1 MRPDFELV
9 VVTPDGSLF
18 RGPVT
23 ALRLPGIDGDLGV
36 LAGHAPMVAA
46 LRCGITHV
54 DHAEEHAEQIATGD
68 GYAEVRGERTRLII
82 EFLNG
87 SDDVDRDRAHGAL
100 QRARARLVEREES
113 LDLARA
119 EAALCRAVTRL
130 KVCGCGCSLC
140 QP

>member
-1 MRPDFELV
+1 MGPEFELV
-9 VVTPDGSLF
+9 VVTPDGPLF

-23 ALRLPGIDGDLGV
+23 ALRLPGIDGYLGV

-46 LRCGITHV
+46 LRCGITRVEHV
-54 DHAEEHAEQIATGD
+54 EGGLEEIATGD
-68 GYAEVRGERTRLII
+68 GFAEVRRDRVRLVV

-87 SDDVDRDRAHGAL
+87 GEDVDRDRAHGAL
-100 QRARARLVEREES
+100 QRALARLTEGEEF

-130 KVCGCGCSLC
+130 KVCGCGCTLC
-140 QP
+140 RR